1 MPSQISLYFAK
12 FFGIFLNTCVLICLS
27 ALPLQAWSA
36 QVPSLAMVGLNG
48 VTTHVSLLTD
58 RDPPETPGAMTLKDI
73 QSTLGPVDAVWP
85 EFASQWLAI
94 SIEVPEHWIG
104 QTVFLQVK
112 PAYLLDLRLFQ
123 LGQTPQ
129 RSGAGM
135 AFSERSLSSIL
146 PTFSIQLTQ
155 AHTQVY
161 LRLTGVNTHVALFKL
176 FSDAAL
182 NEANQ
187 RDAQQHGFF
196 FGAVLLMLVL
206 SLLNWAWT
214 RDSIYRSYSG
224 FLASAALFF
233 LFTNGYVAAYVGGE
247 QPLMVIF
254 VFKFVAAWVV
264 SSTIFFSLKILRVK
278 QHHPRWDLALRSLCW
293 FLLAASLVTV
303 EPRWIVY
310 VMQTNAITHLL
321 AGVLL
326 LAFSAHQAWQWRT
339 PQAYLLMG
347 TYFIFTLLDK
357 APVLSQLNWVPVSD
371 WTLEIRRIGYLF
383 QLLPMHLLLVAKVRE
398 NQRMKS
404 ASDREANAA
413 LKEAKSAQF
422 ERTELTRFLGL
433 LTHEFRTPL
442 AEIDA
447 AVQSLELQP
456 GAEHP
461 DVLNRHARIR
471 HSVKRLNS
479 LVSDALLR
487 ERIESS
493 GWQLKLEPCTVHDL
507 VDAALTDYQ
516 LERALPLDATHHR
529 LAFPIGN
536 QRGGWLEISLPL
548 ESPVFLADAHL
559 LQIALGNL
567 LDNARKYADP
577 ESTVRL
583 VVEHLHNRASPEL
596 SWLRLDVWSFGPVLS
611 PDELAR
617 VFEKYWRRQSHTAV
631 VGAGLGLPLVS
642 HIMTLH
648 GGRAQVQQLAGRWIC
663 FSLDLPVQE
672 A

>member
-1 MPSQISLYFAK
+1 M
-12 FFGIFLNTCVLICLS
+12 
-27 ALPLQAWSA
+27 QAWCI
-36 QVPSLAMVGLNG
+36 QVPGIAVAGLNG
-48 VTTHVSLLTD
+48 VVANVFLLTD
-58 RDPPETPGAMTLKDI
+58 RNQPETARAKALKEI
-73 QSTLGPVDAVWP
+73 ENTLGPVDDVWP
-85 EFASQWLAI
+85 EVASQWLSI
-94 SIEVPEHWIG
+94 SIDVPEAWIG
-104 QTVFLQVK
+104 QTVFLQAK

-123 LGQTPQ
+123 LGHAPQ
-129 RSGAGM
+129 SSGAGTS
-135 AFSERSLSSIL
+135 FSERNLSTTI
-146 PTFSIQLTQ
+146 PTFSIELTQ

-161 LRLTGVNTHVALFKL
+161 LRLTGVNTHVALLKL
-176 FSDAAL
+176 FSEAAL
-182 NEANQ
+182 DEATQ

-196 FGAVLLMLVL
+196 FGAVFLMLVL

-224 FLASAALFF
+224 FLASAILFF
-233 LFTNGYVAAYVGGE
+233 LFTNGYVAAYVAGE
-247 QPLMVIF
+247 QPLIVIF
-254 VFKFVAAWVV
+254 TFKFIAAWVV
-264 SSTIFFSLKILRVK
+264 ASTIFFSLKILRVK
-278 QHHPRWDLALRSLCW
+278 EHHPRLDLGLRSWCW
-293 FLLAASLVTV
+293 FLLAASLLTA
-303 EPRWIVY
+303 ETRWIVS
-310 VMQTNAITHLL
+310 VMQTNAVTHLL
-321 AGVLL
+321 AGILL
-326 LAFSAHQAWQWRT
+326 LAVSAHQAWKWRT
-339 PQAYLLMG
+339 PQAYLLLG

-398 NQRMKS
+398 NQRMKA
-404 ASDREANAA
+404 ASDLEADAA
-413 LKEAKSAQF
+413 LKVAKSAQF

-461 DVLNRHARIR
+461 DLSSRHARIR
-471 HSVKRLNS
+471 YSVKRLNR

-507 VDAALTDYQ
+507 VDTALGSYK
-516 LERALPLDATHHR
+516 LELALPHDATKHR
-529 LAFPIGN
+529 FEFPIGE
-536 QRGGWLEISLPL
+536 QRGGWLALSLPS

-567 LDNARKYADP
+567 LDNARKYAEP

-583 VVEHLHNRASPEL
+583 EVACISDGSVPEK
-596 SWLRLDVWSFGPVLS
+596 SGLRMDVLSFGPVLQ

-617 VFEKYWRRQSHTAV
+617 VFEKYWRRDPNTTI

-642 HIMTLH
+642 HIMALH

-663 FSLDLPVQE
+663 FSLYLPVLE